1 MLCDLSAGIMLPV
14 HMLANI
20 SAAVALGG
28 GDPRMRA
35 KKNLDAIKSGQI
47 SF

>member
-1 MLCDLSAGIMLPV
+1 MLCDPSAGIMSPA

-28 GDPRMRA
+28 GDPCMRA
-35 KKNLDAIKSGQI
+35 KKS
-47 SF
+47 